1 MKRLPTILLM
11 IPIAGLTGLILV
23 RLISRLADPQPVTL
37 SSVGSWGVDLLPS
50 LVGLAV
56 FVVLSVTT
64 RSTLTSPRSDGTKA
78 SDSR

>member
-11 IPIAGLTGLILV
+11 IPIAGLAGLILV

-37 SSVGSWGVDLLPS
+37 ASVGSWGVDLLPS

-64 RSTLTSPRSDGTKA
+64 RSTLASPRADGTKT